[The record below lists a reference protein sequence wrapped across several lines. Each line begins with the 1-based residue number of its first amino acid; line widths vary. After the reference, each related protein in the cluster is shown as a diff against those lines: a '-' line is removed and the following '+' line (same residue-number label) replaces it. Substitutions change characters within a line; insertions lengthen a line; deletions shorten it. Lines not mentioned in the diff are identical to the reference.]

1 VELPVAGVDDI
12 RVRDDFRV
20 ETVQLLVWSVEA
32 DANATERIAL
42 LDLIVFGLF
51 SPQECKRA
59 SKKPASDREGQR
71 QQHPFFRL
79 LLF

>member
-42 LDLIVFGLF
+42 LDLQSNISNKNNTFLSGRPPLTYF
-51 SPQECKRA
+51 KQMT
-59 SKKPASDREGQR
+59 GI
-71 QQHPFFRL
+71 
-79 LLF
+79 